1 MLSPQDNTLFY
12 FTGSIM
18 LKFFRVIS
26 LLEGLSFLSILSVT
40 LGLVS
45 RDFVF
50 QLGMAHGVLFMLYLL
65 LSLIVSNKNKWSL
78 FIWLSL
84 FIASIVPFAFIGV
97 EIFLSKVLGYQKPA
111 EA

>member
-1 MLSPQDNTLFY
+1 
-12 FTGSIM
+12 M

-65 LSLIVSNKNKWSL
+65 LSLIVSNKQKWSL

>member
-1 MLSPQDNTLFY
+1 
-12 FTGSIM
+12 M
-18 LKFFRVIS
+18 LKVFRVIS
-26 LLEGLSFLSILSVT
+26 LLEGLSFLAILSVT

-65 LSLIVSNKNKWSL
+65 LSVIVSNKQQWSVVT
-78 FIWLSL
+78 WLAIS
-84 FIASIVPFAFIGV
+84 IASIVPFAFIAV
-97 EIFLSKVLGYQKPA
+97 EIFLNKVLGNQKLS

>member
-1 MLSPQDNTLFY
+1 
-12 FTGSIM
+12 M

-50 QLGMAHGVLFMLYLL
+50 QLGMAHGVLFMLYLV
-65 LSLIVSNKNKWSL
+65 LSLIVSNKEKWSL
-78 FIWLSL
+78 VIWLSL
-84 FIASIVPFAFIGV
+84 FIASIVPFAFIAV
-97 EIFLSKVLGYQKPA
+97 EIYLSKILGYKKYT
-111 EA
+111 